1 MAGLSRTKAASG
13 GVTIP
18 IGSVISLLDTTT
30 TVVQGGE
37 TFLQN
42 GTTSDAATYP
52 DAPVR
57 TFMTNTNAHA
67 NSGRTHGAALSPYG
81 ATGTSSIT
89 IRMRAVD
96 QGKDYVTGSY
106 YDHYIVDTSNHLH
119 QFYVNGTTTIWN
131 KTVQLSSVLNTSTQ
145 MAQNGAY
152 CAGLQV
158 LPARA
163 GTYSGLT
170 DSSNKDKVMIAYTG
184 TNNRMYLNFLD
195 RTTLAHSHT
204 VVLGD
209 NGSEGA
215 AYLRSYYTNTGA
227 VFFYA
232 FNRCMTAIYDN
243 SNDYMEIVE
252 WNADNGHR
260 ISGGSSNNGRYGR
273 YTGQP
278 NPGVVYNYSV
288 TPEWSPYPAVLY
300 ADGTNQIGWLL
311 RQSASSIRATVR
323 TSNSSGD
330 DHLRVLGGTNGQSNY
345 GTIALPDT
353 YSDSIENPKVG
364 PHYDNQY
371 GMCYMTQGQHPP
383 VSTVYT
389 NTNSGGRTFP
399 SRHSGTDYRGYCS
412 DGTNVYVGESV
423 AGTIFNLHPTTNVRT
438 PSKDIT
444 TATNYPPKYIVY
456 DGTHLYNVYGDGSNA
471 PKVHKYLGSNGS
483 SVANYAIDSYITGT
497 NVGGIARDSSGNFHI
512 LDGSNMR
519 LHKWNASWVYQSYV
533 TLTGGGTFTPNG
545 ISSDGTDFLVFDS
558 TNNQAKLFFANGT
571 YSSGFASG
579 TCIDLD
585 YVGSYFIAMAPNG
598 TTTGF
603 SANKNVVGVPAS
615 GVGATF
621 STYTRVK

>member
-1 MAGLSRTKAASG
+1 MAGLRRTKASAG

-18 IGSVISLLDTTT
+18 IGSVINLLDTTT

-57 TFMTNTNAHA
+57 TFMSSDNTHA
-67 NSGRTHGAALSPYG
+67 NASKYYGPYLSPYG
-81 ATGTSSIT
+81 SPGTSVIYLRS
-89 IRMRAVD
+89 RGAD

-106 YDHYIVDTSNHLH
+106 YDHYILDTGNRLH
-119 QFYVNGTTTIWN
+119 QFYVSGTTTIWN
-131 KTVQLSSVLNTSTQ
+131 KTINLSTVLNSTQ
-145 MAQNGAY
+145 MTQNGAY
-152 CAGLQV
+152 CSGLQV
-158 LPARA
+158 LPARS
-163 GTYSGLT
+163 GVYSGMT
-170 DSSNKDKVMIAYTG
+170 DSSNKDKVMIAFTG
-184 TNNRMYLNFLD
+184 NNNRIYLNFLN

-215 AYLRSYYTNTGA
+215 TYLRSYYISTGA

-260 ISGGSSNNGRYGR
+260 ISGGSSSSGRYGR
-273 YTGQP
+273 FTGQP

-288 TPEWSPYPAVLY
+288 TPEWSPYPSVHS
-300 ADGTNQIGWLL
+300 ADGNNQIGWIL
-311 RQSASSIRATVR
+311 RQNPGNIRVTVR
-323 TSNSSGD
+323 TTNGSAD
-330 DHLRVLGGTNGQSNY
+330 DHLRVLSGNNMSGNS
-345 GTIALPDT
+345 GTIALPDS
-353 YSDSIENPKVG
+353 YSDSINNPKVG
-364 PHYDNQY
+364 PYYDNNY
-371 GMCYMTQGQHPP
+371 GMCYMTQSQHPP
-383 VSTVYT
+383 ISTVYT

-399 SRHSGTDYRGYCS
+399 SRHTGNDYKGYCS
-412 DGTNVYVGESV
+412 DGTNVYVGEST
-423 AGTIFNLHPTTNVRT
+423 AGTIFNIHPTTYVRT
-438 PSKDIT
+438 TSKDIT

-512 LDGSNMR
+512 LDGSNLR

-533 TLTGGGTFTPNG
+533 TLTGGGTITPNG

-558 TNNQAKLFFANGT
+558 TRNEAKLFFANGT

-579 TCIDLD
+579 TCVDLD
-585 YVGSYFIAMAPNG
+585 YIGSYFIALAPNS

-603 SANKNVVGVPAS
+603 SANKNVVGVPTS

-621 STYTRVK
+621 SQYTRVK